1 MNDPRSH
8 TLSRPA
14 AAAGDQEPVRPVPT
28 SATDTAREQDSLLAQ
43 LEAASPPADAAG
55 TSIAGFVRAFY
66 DTASL
71 DALRQRSPDELLNLA
86 HRQRQWS
93 EGRVPGE
100 LRLRLLPPGRDGDA
114 LPTLAVVETCI
125 DDMPYLVDTVAIAV
139 REAGVSIDW
148 AVHPILKVRRDGQGR
163 IAAIGDALAGDAD
176 APLESWIHMEFEPL
190 PNDAAYAALERQLR
204 AALGDLRC
212 AVADTAAMRARALAL
227 AEGLAT
233 VPPQADPAEFAEGRE
248 FLQWL
253 ADGHFMFLG
262 YTETQAT
269 AAAGGGKQLVHTHDA
284 ALGLSRPGQRYADTE
299 ALIAPK
305 AELDKYAESP
315 RLIVVT
321 KASRRAHVH
330 LADYMDVISVKQ
342 YGSDGAVAGTC
353 RFVGLFASDVY
364 VDRPRTIPLIRAKAD
379 YVMRRSRIGEQTHS
393 GKLLSEILHLLPRDE
408 LFQSSEDELY
418 RTAMGIRAL
427 RDRHQLKLFLRR
439 DRYGR
444 FYSCMIY
451 LPRDRYSRELRDRI
465 AAELLKLFGGTS
477 IDRQVDSLR
486 GSMARIRYIVR
497 TPPGT
502 SVDMSVEQIEQRLIA
517 ATRNWREQLRE
528 LLQRTAGALDT
539 VMLARYADAFPQSYT
554 ESVTPADAEADL
566 HYLLRL
572 SEAEPLLP
580 RLIFDA
586 DVVPPRALRLTLYAR
601 DNPVALSDVM
611 PTLENF
617 GLRVLSHDPT
627 QITPKEGPALWIQQF
642 SIEAPTSRLSAE
654 VQKRYFETALVQT
667 FRGATEN
674 DALNKLVLAAG
685 LDYRQVA
692 CVRALAKYIN
702 QVGLPFGRADI
713 EAQLGAYPDIARL
726 LVRLFESRFDPKL
739 EPAQRRSDEI
749 RFAQEID
756 AALDA
761 VTSLDA
767 DRVLR
772 AFLSVVHASLRTN
785 FYQSAS
791 DGSQKPYI
799 SIKLDPSK
807 IPELP
812 YPRPMFEIWVYSPD
826 VEGVHLRGGRVAR
839 GGLRW
844 SDRREDFRTE
854 VLGLMKAQMV
864 KNAVIVPVGAKGGFV
879 VKKPV
884 DAANRD
890 AWMAQGIACYK
901 TFLSGLLD
909 ITDNRVGDGI
919 EPPRDVVRLDED
931 DPYLVVAADKGTA
944 TFSDIANGVAQDYRF
959 WLGDAFASGGSVGYD
974 HKKMGI
980 TAKGAWES
988 VKRHFREIGRD
999 IQREPFTVVGIGDMS
1014 GDVFGNGML
1023 LSRQIR
1029 LLAAFDHRHIFIDPN
1044 PDAERSF
1051 DERARLFALPRSSWA
1066 DYDAS
1071 LISDGG
1077 GVYPRSAKLIKLSAA
1092 AQAALG
1098 IDKVAMT
1105 PPELMNAILKAPVDL
1120 LWNGGIGTYV
1130 KAQHQSH
1137 ADVRDRANDVL
1148 RVNGRELRARVVGE
1162 GGNLGFTQAGRIE
1175 YAMQGGP
1182 HGAGGGRINTDAI
1195 DNSAGVHCSDREV
1208 NIKIP
1213 LNRLMAEG
1221 QLTRDQRDPLLAAM
1235 TDDVARLVLRDNY
1248 VQSACISLIERE
1260 AATRLD
1266 EHAGLIRTLERDGL
1280 LNRAIEYLPDEE
1292 TLKERRSE
1300 GRGLTRPELAVLVA
1314 YSKVSL
1320 NDAALQSD
1328 MPDDPFFERDLLAN
1342 FPPLLVERYR
1352 EALLQHRLKREIIAT
1367 ILSNAVVNRMGI
1379 AFAHRMAADHGVA
1392 RADVLKA
1399 YATAHEILGGDAYWR
1414 GIESLDNRVA
1424 AALQYRLMQRA
1435 TGLLKH
1441 ATGWLVSSG
1450 AAARS
1455 VGSLVAH
1462 YREPVAAFE
1471 AALPDVL
1478 SPAYRDEWD
1487 RSFAAIRADGVDE
1500 PLARMLAN
1508 TLVLGCAFDIVDLA
1522 QGAQAPLD
1530 RAAAV
1535 YFAVGERLRMPWL
1548 HAAILALKVGDQW
1561 QALARNNLRDD
1572 AYRIHRR
1579 ITARVLLQPGDS
1591 AEARVDAWAAAHE
1604 REVRFALNRM
1614 AELQTSGGA
1623 DFQALAVAVREVRKL
1638 RML

>member
-1 MNDPRSH
+1 MNDPRSE

-14 AAAGDQEPVRPVPT
+14 VTASEAQDSGKEQE
-28 SATDTAREQDSLLAQ
+28 SLLAQ
-43 LEAASPPADAAG
+43 LEGASQNRADAPPH
-55 TSIAGFVRAFY
+55 SAGFIRAFY
-66 DTASL
+66 DTSSI
-71 DALRQRSPDELLNLA
+71 DALRLRSEDELLALA
-86 HRQRQWS
+86 FNQLRWTQGRQT
-93 EGRVPGE
+93 GE
-100 LRLRLLPPGRDGDA
+100 LKLRLLRPGESADA
-114 LPTLAVVETCI
+114 LAGLALVETCV

-148 AVHPILKVRRDGQGR
+148 AVHPILKLRRDAGGQ
-163 IAAIGDALAGDAD
+163 IVAIGDAAAAD
-176 APLESWIHMEFEPL
+176 AGAGLESWIHMEFEPL
-190 PNDAAYAALERQLR
+190 PNEAAYAALEQELNDSL
-204 AALGDLRC
+204 ADLRR
-212 AVADTAAMRARALAL
+212 AVGDAPAMVERALAL
-227 AEGLAT
+227 AEGLAQT
-233 VPPQADPAEFAEGRE
+233 PPNADPAEFAEGRA

-253 ADGHFMFLG
+253 ADGHFTFLG
-262 YTETQAT
+262 YTETRAAT
-269 AAAGGGKQLVHTHDA
+269 GADGRQQLFNASEA
-284 ALGLSRPGQRYADTE
+284 ALGLSRPGERYADTAE
-299 ALIAPK
+299 LIAPK
-305 AELDKYAESP
+305 EELDKYAESP

-321 KASRRAHVH
+321 KANRRAHVH

-342 YGSDGAVAGTC
+342 YREDGSVAGTC

-364 VDRPRTIPLIRAKAD
+364 VDRPRTIPLIRKKAD
-379 YVMRRSRIGEQTHS
+379 YVMRRSRIGEDTHS
-393 GKLLSEILHLLPRDE
+393 GKLLREILHLLPRDE
-408 LFQSSEDELY
+408 LFQSSEQELY

-444 FYSCMIY
+444 FYSCLIY
-451 LPRDRYSRELRDRI
+451 LPRDRYSRELRDRL
-465 AAELLKLFGGTS
+465 AGELLKIFNATAV
-477 IDRQVDSLR
+477 DRQVDSLR
-486 GSMARIRYIVR
+486 GSMARVRFIVR

-502 SVDMSVEQIEQRLIA
+502 QIDLSAEQIEQKLIA

-528 LLQRTAGALDT
+528 LLQRTVGGRST
-539 VMLARYADAFPQSYT
+539 QILARYADAFPLSYT
-554 ESVTPADAEADL
+554 ESVSPSDAEADL

-580 RLIFDA
+580 RLIMDA
-586 DVVPPRALRLTLYAR
+586 TATPVRATSLKLYAR
-601 DNPVALSDVM
+601 QSQVALSDVL

-617 GLRVLSHDPT
+617 GLRVLSQEPT
-627 QITPKEGPALWIQQF
+627 QITPKDGPALWIQEF
-642 SIEAPTSRLSAE
+642 SIEAPESRLSAE
-654 VQKRYFETALVQT
+654 QQKTYFEAALLKT
-667 FRGATEN
+667 FTGATEN
-674 DALNKLVLAAG
+674 DGLNKLVLASG

-702 QVGLPFGRADI
+702 QVGLPFGRVDI
-713 EAQLGAYPDIARL
+713 EHQLGTHPDIARL
-726 LVRLFESRFDPKL
+726 LVRLFESRFDPRM
-739 EPAQRRSDEI
+739 EAARRRSDEI

-785 FYQSAS
+785 FYQSAA

-812 YPRPMFEIWVYSPD
+812 FPRPMFEIWVYSPE

-884 DAANRD
+884 DASNRE
-890 AWMAQGIACYK
+890 AWMAQGISCYQ
-901 TFLSGLLD
+901 TFLRGLLD
-909 ITDNRVGDGI
+909 ITDNRVGDAI
-919 EPPRDVVRLDED
+919 QAPRDVVRLDED

-944 TFSDIANGVAQDYRF
+944 TFSDIANGIAHDYGF

-988 VKRHFREIGRD
+988 VKRHFRELDRD
-999 IQREPFTVVGIGDMS
+999 IQSEPFTVIGIGDMS

-1023 LSRQIR
+1023 LSRKTR
-1029 LLAAFDHRHIFIDPN
+1029 VVAAFDHRHIFIDPN
-1044 PDAERSF
+1044 PDEEKSFNER
-1051 DERARLFALPRSSWA
+1051 ERLFALPRSSWM

-1071 LISDGG
+1071 LISEGG
-1077 GVYPRSAKLIKLSAA
+1077 GIYPRTAKLIKLSPQ
-1092 AQAALG
+1092 AQSVLGIASAAL
-1098 IDKVAMT
+1098 T

-1120 LWNGGIGTYV
+1120 FWNGGIGTYV
-1130 KAQHQSH
+1130 KSQHQSH
-1137 ADVRDRANDVL
+1137 AEVRDRANDNI
-1148 RVNGRELRARVVGE
+1148 RVNGRDLRVKVVGE

-1175 YAMQGGP
+1175 YALN
-1182 HGAGGGRINTDAI
+1182 GGRLNTDAI

-1221 QLTRDQRDPLLAAM
+1221 QLTREQRDPLLAAM

-1248 VQSACISLIERE
+1248 VQSACVSLMERE

-1266 EHAGLIRTLERDGL
+1266 EHAGLMRQLERDGL
-1280 LNRAIEYLPDEE
+1280 LNRVIEVLPDEE
-1292 TLKERRSE
+1292 TLKERRGE

-1314 YSKVSL
+1314 YSKISL
-1320 NDAALQSD
+1320 NDAALMSD
-1328 MPDDPFFERDLLAN
+1328 IPDDPFFERDLLAN

-1352 EALLQHRLKREIIAT
+1352 SDLLAHRLKREIIAT
-1367 ILSNAVVNRMGI
+1367 ILSNAIVNRMGI
-1379 AFAHRMAADHGVA
+1379 AFAHRMAADHGVL
-1392 RADVLKA
+1392 RAEVLKA
-1399 YATAHEILGGDAYWR
+1399 YATAHEIFRGDHYWR
-1414 GIESLDNRVA
+1414 GIEALDNQVPA
-1424 AALQYRLMQRA
+1424 PLQYRLMQRA

-1441 ATGWLVSSG
+1441 ATGWLV
-1450 AAARS
+1450 RS
-1455 VGSLVAH
+1455 RLSERAVSDLIAC
-1462 YREPVAAFE
+1462 YREPVAQLE
-1471 AALPDVL
+1471 ASLPSIL
-1478 SPAYRDEWD
+1478 SPAYREEWD
-1487 RSFAAIRADGVDE
+1487 RSYNAIVADKVDE
-1500 PLARMLAN
+1500 PLAHSLAN
-1508 TLVLGCAFDIVDLA
+1508 TLVLGCALDIADLA
-1522 QGAQAPLD
+1522 EQAAMPL
-1530 RAAAV
+1530 AETAAV

-1548 HAAILALKVGDQW
+1548 HSAILALKVSDQW

-1572 AYRIHRR
+1572 AYKIHRR
-1579 ITARVLLQPGDS
+1579 ITARVLTQEGAN
-1591 AEARVDAWAAAHE
+1591 AEARIDAWTAAHE
-1604 REVRFALNRM
+1604 REVRFAMNRV
-1614 AELQTSGGA
+1614 AELQASNGA

-1638 RML
+1638 RAL

>member
-1 MNDPRSH
+1 MNDPSSE
-8 TLSRPA
+8 TPPLPA
-14 AAAGDQEPVRPVPT
+14 FAE
-28 SATDTAREQDSLLAQ
+28 TDTETQDSGKEQESLLAQ
-43 LEAASPPADAAG
+43 LESASQSRADFRQRPQ
-55 TSIAGFVRAFY
+55 TAGFIRAFY
-66 DTASL
+66 DTSSL
-71 DALRQRSPDELLNLA
+71 DALRLRSSEQLLDLA
-86 HRQRQWS
+86 LNQLRWT
-93 EGRVPGE
+93 EGRQSGE
-100 LRLRLLPPGRDGDA
+100 LRLRLLRPGQTEEAAGSLA
-114 LPTLAVVETCI
+114 LVETCV

-148 AVHPILKVRRDGQGR
+148 AVHPILKLQRDRDGR
-163 IAAIGDALAGDAD
+163 IAAIGDAAAADGDAV
-176 APLESWIHMEFEPL
+176 LESWIHMEFEPL
-190 PNDAAYAALERQLR
+190 PNEAAYAALEQELR
-204 AALGDLRC
+204 DALSDLRL
-212 AVADTAAMRARALAL
+212 AVHDAPAMRERALAL
-227 AEGLAT
+227 AQGLQQM
-233 VPPQADPAEFAEGRE
+233 PPNADPAEFGEGRE

-253 ADGHFMFLG
+253 ADGHFTFLG
-262 YTETQAT
+262 YTETR
-269 AAAGGGKQLVHTHDA
+269 AAAGADGRAQLFNASEA
-284 ALGLSRPGQRYADTE
+284 ALGLSRPGERYADT
-299 ALIAPK
+299 ADLIAPK
-305 AELDKYAESP
+305 EELDKYAESP

-321 KASRRAHVH
+321 KANRRAHVH
-330 LADYMDVISVKQ
+330 LDDYMDVISVKQ
-342 YGSDGAVAGTC
+342 YRDDGSVAGTC

-379 YVMRRSRIGEQTHS
+379 YVMRRSRIAEDSHS
-393 GKLLSEILHLLPRDE
+393 GKLLREILHLLPRDE
-408 LFQSSEDELY
+408 LFQSSEQELY

-444 FYSCMIY
+444 FYSCLIY
-451 LPRDRYSRELRDRI
+451 LPRDRYSRELRDRLSS
-465 AAELLKLFGGTS
+465 ELQKIFDALS
-477 IDRQVDSLR
+477 VDQQVDSLR
-486 GSMARIRYIVR
+486 GAMARVRFIVR

-502 SVDMSVEQIEQRLIA
+502 QIDLSAEQIEQKLIA

-528 LLQRTAGALDT
+528 LLLRTVGVRST
-539 VMLARYADAFPQSYT
+539 QILARYADAFPLSYT
-554 ESVTPADAEADL
+554 ESVAPSDAEADL

-580 RLIFDA
+580 RLILDA
-586 DVVPPRALRLTLYAR
+586 TATPVRASSLKLYAR
-601 DNPVALSDVM
+601 ESPVALSDVL

-617 GLRVLSHDPT
+617 GLRVLSQEPT
-627 QITPKEGPALWIQQF
+627 QVRPKDGPALWIQEF
-642 SIEAPTSRLSAE
+642 SIVAPSSKLSAE
-654 VQKRYFETALVQT
+654 VQKSFFETALVKT
-667 FRGATEN
+667 FTGATEN
-674 DALNKLVLAAG
+674 DGLNKLVLAAG

-702 QVGLPFGRADI
+702 QVGLPYGRVDI
-713 EAQLGAYPDIARL
+713 EQQLGAHPDIARL
-726 LVRLFESRFDPKL
+726 LVRLFESRFDPRLAADK
-739 EPAQRRSDEI
+739 RKDDEI

-785 FYQSAS
+785 FYQSAA
-791 DGSQKPYI
+791 DGSQKSYI

-812 YPRPMFEIWVYSPD
+812 FPRPMFEIWVYSPE

-884 DAANRD
+884 DASNRE

-901 TFLSGLLD
+901 TFLCGLLD
-909 ITDNRVGDGI
+909 ITDNRLGDAI
-919 EPPRDVVRLDED
+919 EAPRDVVRLDDD

-944 TFSDIANGVAQDYRF
+944 TFSDIANGVANDYGF

-988 VKRHFREIGRD
+988 VKRHFREMDID
-999 IQREPFTVVGIGDMS
+999 IQSQPFTVVGIGDMS

-1023 LSRQIR
+1023 LSRRTRVI
-1029 LLAAFDHRHIFIDPN
+1029 AAFDHRHIFIDPN
-1044 PDAERSF
+1044 PDEEKSF
-1051 DERARLFALPRSSWA
+1051 DERERLFALPRSSWM

-1071 LISDGG
+1071 LISEGG
-1077 GVYPRSAKLIKLSAA
+1077 GIYPRSAKLIKLSPQ

-1098 IDKVAMT
+1098 IDKAGLT

-1120 LWNGGIGTYV
+1120 FWNGGIGTYV
-1130 KAQHQSH
+1130 KSQHQSH
-1137 ADVRDRANDVL
+1137 VEVRDRANDAI
-1148 RVNGRELRARVVGE
+1148 RVNGRELRAKVVGE

-1175 YAMQGGP
+1175 YALN
-1182 HGAGGGRINTDAI
+1182 GGRINTDAI

-1221 QLTRDQRDPLLAAM
+1221 QLTREQRDPLLAAM

-1248 VQSACISLIERE
+1248 VQSACVSLMERE
-1260 AATRLD
+1260 SASRLD
-1266 EHAGLIRTLERDGL
+1266 EHAGLMRTLERDGL
-1280 LNRAIEYLPDEE
+1280 LNRAIEVLPDEE
-1292 TLKERRSE
+1292 TLKERRGE

-1320 NDAALQSD
+1320 NDAALHSD
-1328 MPDDPFFERDLLAN
+1328 IPDDPFFERDLLAN

-1352 EALLQHRLKREIIAT
+1352 EPLLQHRLKREIIAT
-1367 ILSNAVVNRMGI
+1367 ILSNAIVNRMGI

-1399 YATAHEILGGDAYWR
+1399 YAAAHEIFHGDRHWR
-1414 GIESLDNRVA
+1414 DIEALDNRIPA
-1424 AALQYRLMQRA
+1424 TQQYRLMLRA

-1441 ATGWLVSSG
+1441 ATGWIVRAHAAGQEAVGALVS
-1450 AAARS
+1450 R
-1455 VGSLVAH
+1455 
-1462 YREPVAAFE
+1462 YRHPVAE
-1471 AALPDVL
+1471 IDAALPAVL
-1478 SPAYRDEWD
+1478 SPAYREEWD
-1487 RSFAAIRADGVDE
+1487 RRYNGILADKLGE
-1500 PLARMLAN
+1500 PLARSLAN
-1508 TLVLGCAFDIVDLA
+1508 TLVLGSALDIADLA
-1522 QGAQAPLD
+1522 EQAALPLAD
-1530 RAAAV
+1530 TAAV

-1572 AYRIHRR
+1572 AYKIHRR
-1579 ITARVLLQPGDS
+1579 IAARVLLQPAAS
-1591 AEARVDAWAAAHE
+1591 AEARIDAWTAAHE
-1604 REVRFALNRM
+1604 REVRFAINRV
-1614 AELQTSGGA
+1614 AELQAGGGA
-1623 DFQALAVAVREVRKL
+1623 DFQALAVAVREIRKL
-1638 RML
+1638 RAL